1 MSKKPL
7 SKDELIRKEFL
18 RLRRIYKDIPDDR
31 KKTVQELIGN
41 AAFLSVTLKELQQS
55 INVKGTIIKYQNGEN
70 QWGEKQNPDVTTY
83 NSFMQRYSQAIT
95 LLLQQ
100 LPRNEAIDDDPYEGL
115 RKPK

>member
-7 SKDELIRKEFL
+7 TKDELRHKEFL

-31 KKTVQELIGN
+31 KKTVQELIDN
-41 AAFLSVTLKELQQS
+41 AAFLSVTLKDLQQS
-55 INVKGTIIKYQNGEN
+55 INEKGTTIPYQNGEN
-70 QWGEKQNPDVTTY
+70 QWGEKQNPDITTY
-83 NSFMQRYSQAIT
+83 NSFMQRYTQAIT

-100 LPRNEAIDDDPYEGL
+100 LPRTEVIDDDPYEGL